1 MRGSEKIPAF
11 QIGNQQFPSGVSG
24 WKLLKRRTLVKVAF
38 TTSGKTLDAPM
49 DTRFGR
55 AMGFILYDT
64 DSETFEAVD
73 NQQSVNTAQGAGI
86 QATEAIVRHGA
97 NCLVTGHCGPNA
109 FRALSAASI
118 TIYTTEAATVA
129 EALQALR
136 AGTLATIKSA
146 DVEGH
151 WS

>member
-1 MRGSEKIPAF
+1 VKKSPLSKSETSSF
-11 QIGNQQFPSGVSG
+11 SSGVSG
-24 WKLLKRRTLVKVAF
+24 WKLPKRRTLVKVAF

-109 FRALSAASI
+109 FKALSAAGI

-129 EALQALR
+129 AALEAFR
-136 AGTLATIKSA
+136 ADALATIKSA